1 MTKISVGEEWSLTPI
16 PDREGVIFELLD
28 KDFPVLLFFY
38 DGPTAKE
45 LQGLQNGKIKM
56 GYYCRGSV
64 LFLIFHIDGAGGW
77 MDAPLSIRRYERPP
91 EDFGLN
97 EEYAP
102 DQGLPFYFF
111 LIDRNTKNVE
121 AMRFITASH
130 RFSVGFRTE
139 LHKQY
144 SQPYSNSLYYAEID
158 SVYRNIPIKELV
170 KRAENMFTA
179 GER

>member
-38 DGPTAKE
+38 DGPTLRE
-45 LQGLQNGKIKM
+45 IQGIQSGKIKI

-77 MDAPLSIRRYERPP
+77 MDAPLSIRRYGKPP
-91 EDFGLN
+91 EYFGLD
-97 EEYAP
+97 EEFAP
-102 DQGLPFYFF
+102 NQGLPFHIF
-111 LIDRNTKNVE
+111 LINRDNGNVE
-121 AMRFITASH
+121 AIRYIVASH
-130 RFSVGFRTE
+130 RFSVGFQNE
-139 LHKQY
+139 LRKQY
-144 SQPYSNSLYYAEID
+144 DAPYSNSLYFAEID
-158 SVYRNIPIKELV
+158 SVYRTLPIDELA

-179 GER
+179 GNK